1 MGCAMAYD
9 IKAKS
14 AGTIMERM
22 RCVIELLVGC
32 IITGNFRY
40 ILKSHYPL
48 ACLMLL
54 PIGVCYALNRKRI
67 LRRELRR

>member
-1 MGCAMAYD
+1 MAYD

-14 AGTIMERM
+14 AGTIRKRM
-22 RCVIELLVGC
+22 CCVIEFLVGC
-32 IITGNFRY
+32 VITGNFRY
-40 ILKSHYPL
+40 ILKSNYPL
-48 ACLMLL
+48 AGLILL